1 MTIKSALVFFTTNY
15 MCKPMCICKFEFK
28 AQAVYIDTRFF
39 IVCYRMYFRNYENI
53 KLHTITMAISLYKPY
68 LHLQAHRIY
77 LKVHGKLL
85 ESQLI

>member
-1 MTIKSALVFFTTNY
+1 MRLCFSRLTTCVNR
-15 MCKPMCICKFEFK
+15 CAFVNLSFE

-39 IVCYRMYFRNYENI
+39 IVCYRMYFRKYENI
-53 KLHTITMAISLYKPY
+53 KIHTITMAITLYKPY
-68 LHLQAHRIY
+68 LHLQANRIY